1 MIQDILDI
9 INIHPKRLI
18 NIYSFGSQVYGTANK
33 NSDKDFVVIAKSSIT
48 EKEFKTD
55 LYNIHLLSEDRFL
68 LGLKNHNIRDIECLM
83 APDWAK
89 LVINKKID
97 FEINRPSLRHS
108 ISHINSNS
116 IVKCKKKLAQ
126 GDYYIGIK
134 SLFHSMRIANFG
146 IQLATDNKITD
157 FSSCNWIWEEIN
169 SKKWTWEELDNRWRP
184 YNNDIMHDF
193 RIKCSKK

>member
-1 MIQDILDI
+1 MIQDILNI

-18 NIYSFGSQVYGTANK
+18 NIYQFGSTVYLTNNK

-48 EKEFKTD
+48 DKEFKTD

-68 LGLKNHNIRDIECLM
+68 LGLKNHNIRNIECVM

-89 LVINKKID
+89 LVINKDFD
-97 FEINRPSLRHS
+97 FEINKPSLRHS